1 MGEPEKGEKPKK
13 IYTVTHEVQVENDP
27 WYDGTELLTN
37 IKKIPPHNKPYPPNE
52 YSDELRYSNWG
63 ALLEETYL
71 TRHRLPKNQQSLIPM
86 K

>member
-37 IKKIPPHNKPYPPNE
+37 IKKIPPHKPYP
-52 YSDELRYSNWG
+52 R
-63 ALLEETYL
+63 T
-71 TRHRLPKNQQSLIPM
+71 PM
-86 K
+86 NYDTATGGPC